1 MSYTITSPANQN
13 LSSSTSI
20 SIKAYA
26 VYDGKNQNKGMRVF
40 YIVGGVIVG
49 VLVLLLVC
57 AIIIIFKRS
66 VSFSKYFILSI
77 EIKRSFIH

>member
-1 MSYTITSPANQN
+1 MPYTITSPANQN
-13 LSSSTSI
+13 VSSSTSI

-26 VYDGKNQNKGMRVF
+26 VYEGKNQNKGMLMF

-66 VSFSKYFILSI
+66 VSFLKYCILSI
-77 EIKRSFIH
+77 QSENMTAI